1 MRQSQRQYSVEDY
14 FFVDVG
20 SPIRH
25 EYFDGEI
32 HAMSGGTRTQA
43 RIAVNVVAALHVMLG
58 GTRCEAF
65 HGDMRVR
72 TPSGLYT
79 YPDASVVCGTAET
92 VDVEERT
99 TLLNPVVIVEVLSDS
114 TRRYDRGQKFEN
126 YRSIPSL
133 REYLLVEQTGPS
145 VELRRRGAENEW
157 TSSTFESLDQTV
169 RLESIDVDLKLSTIY
184 ERVEFPR

>member
-32 HAMSGGTRTQA
+32 YAMSGGTRTHA
-43 RIAVNVVAALHVMLG
+43 RISGNVYALLDAALD
-58 GTRCEAF
+58 GTRCEPF
-65 HGDMRVR
+65 NGDMRVK

-79 YPDASVVCGTAET
+79 YPDASVVCGEAEV
-92 VDVEERT
+92 VDIEERT
-99 TLLNPVVIVEVLSDS
+99 TLLNPVVLVEVSSAS
-114 TRRYDRGQKFEN
+114 THRYDRGEKFEN
-126 YRSIPSL
+126 YRSIPTL
-133 REYLLVEQTGPS
+133 REYLLVEQTRPS

-157 TSSTFESLDQTV
+157 IVSTIDSLDQSMH
-169 RLESIDVDLKLSTIY
+169 LESIDVDLPLARIY
-184 ERVEFPR
+184 KRVEFRR